1 MCIAG
6 PRPLSATAPQLQRLA
21 LPEDVSHLSKLVSLF
36 KLASNEH
43 DAGNFPPYFV
53 DSIAA
58 VGQVDSWLQVVQDN
72 YSTAQEL
79 PSYTE
84 SSPPLFIHG
93 FIKVQSST

>member
-1 MCIAG
+1 VHC
-6 PRPLSATAPQLQRLA
+6 RLSATAPQLQRLA

-43 DAGNFPPYFV
+43 DAGSFPPYVV